1 MINWSRRLFAPR
13 RDGRFD
19 VRLAPEVRLG
29 IVSLAEQL
37 DEVQSGDG
45 PETRRLFPTAY
56 PDDPDRDAGY
66 QIFARDQLISKRRE
80 AVEII
85 RATAEA
91 DVLTGEQLSS
101 WMGILNDIRL
111 VLGTTL
117 DISEDD
123 EGVDPDAPDAESRLL
138 YQFLGELVHEMV
150 MSLTTTLPEPED
162 DDPAGENG

>member
-19 VRLAPEVRLG
+19 VRLAAEVRAG
-29 IVSLAEQL
+29 IVSLADQL
-37 DEVQSGDG
+37 EEVQSTDG

-56 PDDPDRDAGY
+56 PDDPERDAGY
-66 QIFARDQLISKRRE
+66 QIFAKDQLISKRQE
-80 AVEII
+80 AVAII

-91 DVLTGEQLSS
+91 DALTAEELSS

-111 VLGTTL
+111 VLGTLL

-123 EGVDPDAPDAESRLL
+123 EEVDPDAPDAESRML

-150 MSLTTTLPEPED
+150 LSLTTSLPEPED
-162 DDPAGENG
+162 EQ

>member
-19 VRLAPEVRLG
+19 VRLAPEVRAG

-37 DEVQSGDG
+37 EEVQSTDG

-56 PDDPDRDAGY
+56 PDDPERDAGY
-66 QIFARDQLISKRRE
+66 QIFAKGQLISKRQE
-80 AVEII
+80 AVAII

-91 DVLTGEQLSS
+91 DALTAEELSS

-111 VLGTTL
+111 VLGTLL

-123 EGVDPDAPDAESRLL
+123 EEVDPDAPDAESRML

-150 MSLTTTLPEPED
+150 LSLTTSLPEPED
-162 DDPAGENG
+162 EQ

>member
-19 VRLAPEVRLG
+19 VRLPLETRAG

-37 DEVQSGDG
+37 EEVQSTDG

-56 PDDPDRDAGY
+56 PDDPERDAGY
-66 QIFARDQLISKRRE
+66 QVFARDQLISKRQE
-80 AVEII
+80 AIAII
-85 RATAEA
+85 RATAEV
-91 DVLTGEQLSS
+91 DVLTDEELSS

-111 VLGTTL
+111 VLGTIL

-123 EGVDPDAPDAESRLL
+123 DEIDPDAPDADSRML
-138 YQFLGELVHEMV
+138 YQFLGELVHEIV
-150 MSLTTTLPEPED
+150 LSLTTALPEPE
-162 DDPAGENG
+162 EEQ